1 MPLSFF
7 DRLADPEAT
16 KPELSPHSLEYM
28 RRLKEAVGRDLT
40 ALLNTRRVD
49 DFDGS
54 FEESTKSLLTFGVID
69 FTAFNL
75 TSELD
80 QERVRYSVERAIRQ
94 FEPRLARLIV
104 TLEQADSS
112 NLILHL
118 RIEAFLRNESR
129 REAVSFGMTLHRDS
143 RRIVVSGADA

>member
-1 MPLSFF
+1 
-7 DRLADPEAT
+7 
-16 KPELSPHSLEYM
+16 
-28 RRLKEAVGRDLT
+28 VGRDLT
-40 ALLNTRRVD
+40 ALLNTRRVG

-75 TSELD
+75 TSKLD

-94 FEPRLARLIV
+94 FEPRLTRLIV
-104 TLEQADSS
+104 TLEHADSS

-118 RIEAFLRNESR
+118 RIEAFLRTEFK

-143 RRIVVSGADA
+143 RRIIVSGADS

>member
-1 MPLSFF
+1 
-7 DRLADPEAT
+7 
-16 KPELSPHSLEYM
+16 M
-28 RRLKEAVGRDLT
+28 RRFKEAVCRDLT
-40 ALLNTRRVD
+40 ALLNTRHIE

-75 TSELD
+75 TSEMD

-94 FEPRLARLIV
+94 FEPRLTHLIV

-129 REAVSFGMTLHRDS
+129 REPVSFGMTLHRDS
-143 RRIVVSGADA
+143 RRIIVSGADS